1 MENRDRLSDPH
12 KTLAARGSTPLSSF
26 DFITIFNKNAAIQ
39 TARDQEF

>member
-1 MENRDRLSDPH
+1 MENRDRLSHTH
-12 KTLAARGSTPLSSF
+12 KTLAARGNTPSSSF